1 MPGQAIKLQRL
12 DMRHWR
18 SLSQAGHLRNCC
30 ARTEVEKDAVS
41 PDGSRTAIAQLDLHG
56 AGSDESRNAID
67 QFRAAGFGVV
77 LVRLAQ
83 LSDHR
88 ALAALDGGHVNAQGI
103 SLEAELDAAPGQ
115 GDYLGGPDQVLAW
128 QAGDVGTRATEQPAL
143 DDCHST

>member
-1 MPGQAIKLQRL
+1 
-12 DMRHWR
+12 
-18 SLSQAGHLRNCC
+18 LRNCC

-77 LVRLAQ
+77 LVCLAQ

-88 ALAALDGGHVNAQGI
+88 ALAALDGRHVDAQGI

-115 GDYLGGPDQVLAW
+115 GDYLGPDDVLAG
-128 QAGDVGTRATEQPAL
+128 QTGDVWARAAERPRSAVPF
-143 DDCHST
+143 DDGYRVSCGELPRFML

>member
-12 DMRHWR
+12 DMRHR
-18 SLSQAGHLRNCC
+18 PSLGQAGHLRNCC

-77 LVRLAQ
+77 LVSLAQ

-88 ALAALDGGHVNAQGI
+88 ALAALDRSHVDTQGI
-103 SLEAELDAAPGQ
+103 SLEPELDAPPGQ
-115 GDYLGGPDQVLAW
+115 GNYPGGPDDVLAG
-128 QAGDVGTRATEQPAL
+128 QAG
-143 DDCHST
+143 